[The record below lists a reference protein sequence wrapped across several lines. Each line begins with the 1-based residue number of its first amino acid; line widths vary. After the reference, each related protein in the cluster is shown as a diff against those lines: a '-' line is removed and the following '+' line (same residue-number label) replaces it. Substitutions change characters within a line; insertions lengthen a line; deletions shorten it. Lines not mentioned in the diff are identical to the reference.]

1 MRMRRRA
8 AASWEVPE
16 RARACP
22 ERTRSRRQR
31 ADKRRPCGQRRSSA
45 WTDCNQNRAGRLP
58 PTFGCNPFDEDKGP
72 GGKGVQWILFRLIP
86 LMARVL
92 VVDDQPANVRI
103 LAAALRGQCE
113 VVSAGDGATALAAAA
128 ADDVDL
134 ILLDVVLPDIDGFD
148 VCRRL
153 KANERTRSIPVIFVT
168 SLEQVHDEATG
179 FDVGGVDYITKPFH
193 GPIVRAR
200 VRTHLEL
207 KHARDLLESLA
218 MIDAVTG
225 IANRRRFDEV
235 LAQEWNRAVRSGSS
249 PSIGPAGP
257 DFFKKL
263 NDAYGHA
270 RGDVCLRAVAQALH
284 GVARRSSDLVA
295 RYGGEEFGLIVPE
308 SDASVMRP

>member
-1 MRMRRRA
+1 
-8 AASWEVPE
+8 
-16 RARACP
+16 
-22 ERTRSRRQR
+22 
-31 ADKRRPCGQRRSSA
+31 
-45 WTDCNQNRAGRLP
+45 
-58 PTFGCNPFDEDKGP
+58 
-72 GGKGVQWILFRLIP
+72 
-86 LMARVL
+86 MARVL
-92 VVDDQPANVRI
+92 VVDDQPVNVRI

-113 VVSAGDGATALAAAA
+113 VVSAGDGATALATAA

-153 KANERTRSIPVIFVT
+153 KADERTRRIPVIFVT
-168 SLEQVHDEATG
+168 SLEEVHDEAMG

-193 GPIVRAR
+193 APIVRAR

-207 KHARDLLESLA
+207 KQARDLLESLA

-225 IANRRRFDEV
+225 IANRRRFDEL

-249 PSIGPAGP
+249 LSIGLADL

-284 GVARRSSDLVA
+284 GVARRTSDLVA

-308 SDASVMRP
+308 SDAPAMRALVRNALASVRELGIAHSGSLVANHVTISIGAVTLVPATAGGDSLSTLETADRLLYDAKHMGRNQARFLDLGTGERESIG